1 MADQNK
7 FDTTHWDVDSVH
19 RESQGEPEKPRREKK
34 KKINWLAYIAFVL
47 IVSAL
52 LAGIGWLLAND
63 LCALNKKPL
72 TATITVDEG
81 DSLGKVAS
89 KLKKAGLIEYKGF
102 FMLFG
107 SIADANE
114 KIDPGIY
121 ELDTDMDYRALI
133 AHMKSYTPS
142 DGTVM
147 VTVPEG
153 YTVMDIIKLMAD
165 KGVSSADALTE
176 AAKNHVFSDYSFVDN
191 DNLNNISRLEGY
203 LFPDTYEFYIG
214 EQPISALN
222 RMLENY
228 QAKITGEL
236 TDAINGSGYN
246 MKQIMTMASIIEKES
261 IGDDEERAKIASVL
275 YNRLQTSNH
284 ETVGY
289 LQLDSTVDYAMEVMG
304 IPDADFSTKLESPYN
319 TYLYQGLPAGP
330 ICNPGLSSI
339 QAALHPAST
348 DYYYFAYGKD
358 GVSHFFRTYDEHL
371 NFVNSDMYATAAE
384 LGK

>member
-1 MADQNK
+1 MENVAVRVLGGAHDQLGAL
-7 FDTTHWDVDSVH
+7 TGG
-19 RESQGEPEKPRREKK
+19 RE
-34 KKINWLAYIAFVL
+34 
-47 IVSAL
+47 
-52 LAGIGWLLAND
+52 AGR
-63 LCALNKKPL
+63 
-72 TATITVDEG
+72 
-81 DSLGKVAS
+81 
-89 KLKKAGLIEYKGF
+89 
-102 FMLFG
+102 MLFG

-191 DNLNNISRLEGY
+191 DNLDNISRLEGY